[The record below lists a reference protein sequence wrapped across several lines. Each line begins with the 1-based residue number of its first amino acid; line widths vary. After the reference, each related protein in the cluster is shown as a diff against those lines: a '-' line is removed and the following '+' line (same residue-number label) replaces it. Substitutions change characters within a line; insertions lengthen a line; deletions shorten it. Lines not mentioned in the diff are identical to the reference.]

1 MENVIMIHLTRLN
14 RTPLFLNSD
23 LIEHLQ
29 STPDTVITLTSGHNF
44 MVLES
49 PQEIISRIVQYRRR
63 IHSDLPTV
71 RSLAPVSEAANGDV

>member
-1 MENVIMIHLTRLN
+1 MIHLTRLN
-14 RTPLFLNSD
+14 RTPLYLNSD

-49 PQEIISRIVQYRRR
+49 PKEIISRIVQYRRR
-63 IHSDLPTV
+63 IASELPTV
-71 RSLAPVSEAANGDV
+71 GSVHSPAETDDVDI

>member
-1 MENVIMIHLTRLN
+1 MIHLTRLN

-63 IHSDLPTV
+63 IQSDLPTV
-71 RSLAPVSEAANGDV
+71 RSLAPVNEAANGDV

>member
-1 MENVIMIHLTRLN
+1 MIHLTRLN
-14 RTPLFLNSD
+14 RTPLYLNSD

-49 PQEIISRIVQYRRR
+49 PEEIISRIVQYRRR
-63 IHSDLPTV
+63 IASALPV
-71 RSLAPVSEAANGDV
+71 ERSEPRSMEAVNVGV

>member
-1 MENVIMIHLTRLN
+1 MIHLTRLN

-71 RSLAPVSEAANGDV
+71 RSLALVSEAANGDV

>member
-1 MENVIMIHLTRLN
+1 MIHLTRLN

-63 IHSDLPTV
+63 IHLDLPTV
-71 RSLAPVSEAANGDV
+71 RPLALVNEAANGDV